1 MGAEDVMGGGV
12 REQRKQ
18 VSTPGGSVARAT
30 MCWGGRQHCRGQWS
44 ASNLA
49 LRFQANTLS

>member
-18 VSTPGGSVARAT
+18 VSTPGGSVAKAN

-44 ASNLA
+44 VSNLA
-49 LRFQANTLS
+49 L